1 MEDCD
6 PCLNSYLICRWSRHH
21 NQIHLC
27 KHINFDYTIYLLTN
41 ILSLSVDY
49 KVNLN
54 LFRPPYKILHNPAAI
69 FHHPHYH
76 DLQYS
81 IHIVLGGHSGYGL
94 CITCQTYITCLT
106 AKSSSISFPLLY
118 FFLPSFTSSLRTC
131 CIFQGSTHGVPILQ
145 SLKLKV
151 LALSFSLLPSLF
163 WAPVNVTYHAL
174 VLLADSRW
182 NDLTMKR
189 KDIWT
194 MASYSQKQKFG
205 QAWSRQVKRQPR
217 PSSANL

>member
-69 FHHPHYH
+69 FHRPHYH

-81 IHIVLGGHSGYGL
+81 IHIVFGGHSGYGL

-163 WAPVNVTYHAL
+163 
-174 VLLADSRW
+174 
-182 NDLTMKR
+182 
-189 KDIWT
+189 
-194 MASYSQKQKFG
+194 
-205 QAWSRQVKRQPR
+205 
-217 PSSANL
+217 